1 MTHPQAPLD
10 ANDQERRLLG
20 AVEDSFPSTIARL
33 SGLVRIP
40 SVSWD
45 AFDLVHV
52 RRSAERT
59 AELLRELE
67 LFDSVAIESVETPDG
82 YEGQPAVIAT
92 RAAAPGQPTVLL
104 YAHHDVQP
112 QGSADDW
119 RTPPFEPT
127 LRDGRLYGRG
137 ASDDKAGI
145 MTHVAALEA
154 LSVATDGQ
162 PGIGISV
169 FIEGEEENGS
179 RSFADFLAKHQAA
192 LGADA
197 IIVADSDNPST
208 TTPGLTV
215 SLRGNV
221 TMKVTVSTLGHAS
234 HSGMLGGA
242 VPDAMMALVRLLDTL
257 WDAHGG
263 VAVAGLTSRRD
274 GVAGGDEEDVRRDA
288 ELLDGVSTIGTG
300 SIHDRLW
307 NQPAITVTGIDAPS
321 VAEASNTLLPAVSV
335 RLSARIAP
343 GDDAAQA
350 YAAIER
356 HLRQHAPFG
365 AHVEITQPDLGQPF
379 LVDTAGPAVA
389 LMKTAMRD
397 GWGAEPEETGI
408 GGSIPFIAALA
419 QVYPSAEILVTGVED
434 PATMAHSPNESQDL
448 GVLRRAITA
457 EALFLLRFARP
468 ATEQA

>member
-1 MTHPQAPLD
+1 MTLPEAPLD
-10 ANDQERRLLG
+10 AHDQEQRLLD
-20 AVEDSFPSTIARL
+20 AVEDRFPATIARL

-45 AFDLVHV
+45 AFDRVHV
-52 RRSAERT
+52 QRSAERT

-67 LFDSVAIESVETPDG
+67 LFDAVEIEGVETSDG
-82 YEGQPAVIAT
+82 YAGQPAVIAT
-92 RAAAPGQPTVLL
+92 RQAEPGQPTVLL

-137 ASDDKAGI
+137 ASDDKAGV
-145 MTHVAALEA
+145 MTHIAALEA
-154 LSVATDGQ
+154 LGTATSGR
-162 PGIGISV
+162 PRIGLSV

-179 RSFADFLAKHQAA
+179 RSFSDFLAKHRAA

-221 TMKVTVSTLGHAS
+221 TMKVTVRTLGHAS

-242 VPDAMMALVRLLDTL
+242 VPDAMLAAVRLLDTL
-257 WDAHGG
+257 WDADGA
-263 VAVAGLTSRRD
+263 VAVAGLGTRS
-274 GVAGGDEEDVRRDA
+274 GGLAGGDEADIRRDA
-288 ELLDGVSTIGTG
+288 ELLDGVTTIGRG
-300 SIHDRLW
+300 SVHDRLW
-307 NQPAITVTGIDAPS
+307 NQPAITITGIDAPS
-321 VAEASNTLLPAVSV
+321 VAEASNTLLPVVSV

-343 GDDAAQA
+343 GDDAVEA
-350 YAAIER
+350 YAALER
-356 HLRQHAPFG
+356 HLTEHAPFG
-365 AHVEITQPDLGQPF
+365 AHIEITQPDVGQPF
-379 LVDTAGPAVA
+379 LVDTAGPAVG
-389 LMKTAMRD
+389 LMKSAMRD
-397 GWGAEPEETGI
+397 GWGADPAETGI

-419 QVYPSAEILVTGVED
+419 EVYPDAEILVTGVED

-448 GVLRRAITA
+448 GVLRRAISA
-457 EALFLLRFARP
+457 EGLFLLRFARP
-468 ATEQA
+468 DTDIS

>member
-1 MTHPQAPLD
+1 MTLPEAPLD
-10 ANDQERRLLG
+10 AHSQEDRLLG
-20 AVEDSFPSTIARL
+20 AIEDRFPSTIARL

-45 AFDLVHV
+45 AFDRVHV

-59 AELLRELE
+59 AELLREVA
-67 LFDSVAIESVETPDG
+67 LFDSVEIDGVETADG

-92 RAAAPGQPTVLL
+92 KAAEPGQPTVLL

-137 ASDDKAGI
+137 ASDDKAGV

-154 LSVATDGQ
+154 LGVATDGK

-179 RSFADFLAKHQAA
+179 RSFAAFLEKHSAA

-208 TTPGLTV
+208 TIPGLTV

-221 TMKVTVSTLGHAS
+221 TMKVTVRTLGHAS

-242 VPDAMMALVRLLDTL
+242 VPDAMLATVRLLDTL
-257 WDAHGG
+257 WDDQGS
-263 VAVAGLTSRRD
+263 VAVAGLGSRA
-274 GVAGGDEEDVRRDA
+274 GGPAGGDEDDVRRDA
-288 ELLDGVSTIGTG
+288 ELLEGVSTIGTG

-307 NQPAITVTGIDAPS
+307 NRPAITITGIDAPS
-321 VAEASNTLLPAVSV
+321 VGEASNTLLPVVSV

-343 GDDAAQA
+343 GDDAARA

-356 HLRQHAPFG
+356 HLREQAPFG

-379 LVDTAGPAVA
+379 LVDTAGPAVG
-389 LMKTAMRD
+389 LMKSAMRD
-397 GWGAEPEETGI
+397 GWGQEPAETGI

-419 QVYPSAEILVTGVED
+419 EVYPDAEILVTGVED

-448 GVLRRAITA
+448 GVLRRAISA

-468 ATEQA
+468 APETA